1 MTLDV
6 IKHHRWWF
14 AISSTLVIISLI
26 SIFTKGFN
34 FGIDYTGGTI
44 VEVVFDQPV
53 EVSQV
58 RDVLNEY
65 NLEMHKFS
73 FPVILLVIQRAKT

>member
-6 IKHHRWWF
+6 IKHHRWWL
-14 AISSTLVIISLI
+14 AISATLVIISLI

-58 RDVLNEY
+58 RDVL
-65 NLEMHKFS
+65 
-73 FPVILLVIQRAKT
+73 

>member
-34 FGIDYTGGTI
+34 FGMII
-44 VEVVFDQPV
+44 LVV
-53 EVSQV
+53 
-58 RDVLNEY
+58 LLLKLY
-65 NLEMHKFS
+65 LINL
-73 FPVILLVIQRAKT
+73 

>member
-44 VEVVFDQPV
+44 VEVVFD
-53 EVSQV
+53 STC
-58 RDVLNEY
+58 RG
-65 NLEMHKFS
+65 
-73 FPVILLVIQRAKT
+73 